1 MKLGATLL
9 YGTFA
14 TGSTTVSTKYFIDL
28 ENDVLV
34 KKKKKLGATLKPHIN
49 TSHHC

>member
-34 KKKKKLGATLKPHIN
+34 KKKKKNSELH
-49 TSHHC
+49 